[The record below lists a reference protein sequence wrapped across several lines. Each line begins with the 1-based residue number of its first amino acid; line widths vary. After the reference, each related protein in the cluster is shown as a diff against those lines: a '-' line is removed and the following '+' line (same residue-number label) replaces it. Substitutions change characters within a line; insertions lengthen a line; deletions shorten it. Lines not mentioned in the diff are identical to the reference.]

1 MSLSTLLPQRATRF
15 DMHAFGV
22 LADMALPW
30 MDQCRGAFTSLRSYC
45 ASRHVS
51 GVLVNPVI
59 KSNALSMHWHHY
71 WYNINICHDQDNVM
85 YNDIVIHD
93 IAIVHVSA
101 KLTSL
106 MSFNL

>member
-1 MSLSTLLPQRATRF
+1 MLL
-15 DMHAFGV
+15 AFWPTWHCHGWINAEAPLQACV
-22 LADMALPW
+22 H
-30 MDQCRGAFTSLRSYC
+30 TC

-106 MSFNL
+106 IMSFNLY